1 MDHQTVLEL
10 QWMKREMDHL
20 WTSVQSG
27 RPGKCGEEAWELL
40 PSSESHIS
48 VCGDGFGAG
57 DWAIPCL
64 GQKKKRLVSN
74 LPGKPNTVSTKDFPG
89 TL

>member
-20 WTSVQSG
+20 WISVQRG
-27 RPGKCGEEAWELL
+27 RSGKCGEEAWELL

-48 VCGDGFGAG
+48 VCGDASGAG
-57 DWAIPCL
+57 GWAVPCFR
-64 GQKKKRLVSN
+64 QKKKRLAQSHRRLN
-74 LPGKPNTVSTKDFPG
+74 G
-89 TL
+89 